1 MVFNPF
7 EGIYDYDGKLAPTFE
22 KKMDD
27 TFWVV
32 CGDAGDFYTHFGI
45 FDYIT
50 LGVFTLPTLFFFG
63 LAMLSFSVISVI
75 EIAPLIGYALL
86 PLTIPV
92 FLVSIVALTLLLVIR
107 ASVSGLITGLVS
119 PVVALVHII
128 SKELNFQEIKESI
141 TSEVNKAVANKQNSV
156 TMDFDEF
163 VDEELKN
170 HLVDTL
176 NNHPI
181 IREIKLTKYNLDI
194 DFIKNLHYIE
204 RLSVPKH
211 HFDEGAYQLV
221 LQSNVNH
228 LEMCCSETLD
238 VIEFLTKNTK
248 VDNIILYDAPYLE
261 EGMTPVLKEAMQSEG
276 IAYPC
281 AMQFINSKVNQT
293 NPIMQDISRAF
304 CTLEVCFTYFKISNT
319 ADASRDD
326 YLICDVRN
334 YIIGLLMQLCPNDI
348 VEQNKKGFA
357 KAIQSGFFSKPA
369 LGIQKTA
376 EAEQA
381 PVDASSI
388 I

>member
-1 MVFNPF
+1 MFFDPF
-7 EGIYDYDGKLAPTFE
+7 EGIYDYDGKLATTFE
-22 KKMDD
+22 QKMED

-32 CGDAGDFYTHFGI
+32 CGDAGDYYTHFGI

-63 LAMLSFSVISVI
+63 LTMLSFSVITVI
-75 EIAPLIGYALL
+75 ENAPLIGYALL
-86 PLTIPV
+86 PLALPV
-92 FLVSIVALTLLLVIR
+92 FLVSLVALALLLVIR
-107 ASVSGLITGLVS
+107 GAASGLITVFLL

-128 SKELNFQEIKESI
+128 SKELNFQETKELI
-141 TSEVNKAVANKQNSV
+141 TSVVNEAVADKKNSV
-156 TMDFDEF
+156 TMDFDKF

-176 NNHPI
+176 NNHPT
-181 IREIKLTKYNLDI
+181 IRGITFTKYNLDI
-194 DFIKNLHYIE
+194 DFIKNLHYIK
-204 RLSVPKH
+204 RLSVPRH
-211 HFDEGAYQLV
+211 DFDEGAYQLV

-228 LEMCCSETLD
+228 LEIGCSEISD

-248 VDNIILYDAPYLE
+248 VDNIILHDAPDLE
-261 EGMTPVLKEAMQSEG
+261 NVMTEVLEATMQSEG

-281 AMQFINSKVNQT
+281 AMRFINSKVNQT
-293 NPIMQDISRAF
+293 NIMQDISRAF
-304 CTLEVCFTYFKISNT
+304 CTLELCFTFFKVSNT
-319 ADASRDD
+319 ADVSRAD
-326 YLICDVRN
+326 YLIPDVRN
-334 YIIGLLMQLCPNDI
+334 YIIGLLMQFCSNDI

-381 PVDASSI
+381 PVDVSSI